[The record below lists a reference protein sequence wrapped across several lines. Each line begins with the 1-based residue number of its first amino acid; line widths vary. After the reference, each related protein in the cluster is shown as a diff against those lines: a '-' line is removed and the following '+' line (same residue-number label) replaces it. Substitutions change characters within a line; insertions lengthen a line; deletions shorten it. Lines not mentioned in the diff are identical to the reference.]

1 MAGNVKDMEKQPLA
15 ATPGMGSIGIER
27 LIALGNYENIRVGY
41 VKSFALAQE
50 KPDDVYA
57 EVRAKVD
64 GWAADLRFQKD
75 NVKKMVDDAL
85 PPPSG
90 KLAQA
95 MDSLKPFTDRLIIT
109 ESPHAIYVKTRGRM
123 SREDWGEV
131 NALIRAAG
139 GEYKGTKQGL
149 EGKDVHWEI
158 PK

>member
-1 MAGNVKDMEKQPLA
+1 MERTPQA

-85 PPPSG
+85 PAPTG
-90 KLAQA
+90 KLAQV
-95 MDSLKPFTDRLIIT
+95 MDYLKPFIASLIFTD
-109 ESPHAIYVKTRGRM
+109 SPYAIYIKTRGRM
-123 SREDWGEV
+123 SREDWGEINV
-131 NALIRAAG
+131 AIRAQG
-139 GEYKGTKQGL
+139 GEWRGTRDGL

>member
-1 MAGNVKDMEKQPLA
+1 MGMEKQPLA

-27 LIALGNYENIRVGY
+27 MVNLGNYENIRVGY
-41 VKSFALAQE
+41 VKSFDHSQE
-50 KPDDVYA
+50 DPDKVYA
-57 EVRAKVD
+57 EVRGIID
-64 GWAADLRFQKD
+64 GWVADLRFGQQE
-75 NVKKMVDDAL
+75 VKKLVEEAL

-90 KLAQA
+90 KLAQV

>member
-1 MAGNVKDMEKQPLA
+1 MEKQPLA

-75 NVKKMVDDAL
+75 NVKKMVSDAL
-85 PPPSG
+85 PEPEG
-90 KLAQA
+90 KLAQI
-95 MDSLKPFTDRLIIT
+95 MDALKPFTDRLTIT
-109 ESPHAIYVKTRGRM
+109 DSPSMIYIRTRGRM
-123 SREDWGEV
+123 TREDWGEC
-131 NALIRAAG
+131 NTLIRAHG
-139 GEYKGTKQGL
+139 GSWRGTKEGL

-158 PK
+158 TK